1 MLALQKGAA
10 YVHCT
15 RETAL
20 ERQDLSCTYLAH
32 HELESE
38 CIIIITYLS
47 IIMMCVGDPFHAD
60 NRMGLKG
67 TLHRIS
73 AIRDRDGSVI
83 GITYRIGRHM
93 PGQFVIISHLMAR
106 LSACG

>member
-1 MLALQKGAA
+1 M
-10 YVHCT
+10 Y
-15 RETAL
+15 
-20 ERQDLSCTYLAH
+20 YYY
-32 HELESE
+32 
-38 CIIIITYLS
+38 YLS